1 VDNTSE
7 YGRIYGEIVR
17 GYSEK
22 IIENKTYYFKHPSQ
36 AEHFDIYSRYESI
49 CEDAKLRGLET
60 EENKVQD
67 AIKGKW
73 WSPDK
78 ESQIAILKKTIANLN
93 KTRDKLLFISQK
105 RGIEEQITRN
115 ERILITYLKERRDII
130 GYTIEKYAN
139 DKFYDETIIRLTYKN
154 KDLTDRVFVDD
165 NEYYY
170 LTEDIVEQIRNG
182 FNGHMATLTMENMKL
197 VAASGFFQNL
207 IYVCDTNP
215 NDFWGKPAAHCT
227 RYQIDLLIYG
237 KMIKNLI
244 KSAVESGNPLNEDT
258 INDAR
263 KLVAWVDGQTGG
275 NSTARSSSSGQTG
288 KTAVSSYVGATKED
302 LKQLGVKVEKIGGKS
317 LLEMA
322 RENGGT
328 LEKSQYLNARE
339 NM

>member
-1 VDNTSE
+1 VDNASE

-17 GYSEK
+17 SYSEK
-22 IIENKTYYFKHPSQ
+22 VINGKTYYFKHPSQ

-60 EENKVQD
+60 EEDKVKD

-73 WSPDK
+73 WSADK
-78 ESQIAILKKTIANLN
+78 ESQISILRKTITNLN
-93 KTRDKLLFISQK
+93 KTRDKLLFVSQK
-105 RGIEEQITRN
+105 QGIEQQIIRN
-115 ERILITYLKERRDII
+115 ERLLITYLKERRDVI
-130 GYTIEKYAN
+130 GYTVEQYAN
-139 DKFYDETIIRLTYKN
+139 DKFYDETIIKLTYKN
-154 KDLTDRVFVDD
+154 KDLTERVFVDD

-170 LTEDIVEQIRNG
+170 LTEDIVEQIRKG
-182 FNGHMATLTMENMKL
+182 FNGHIATLNTENIKL
-197 VAASGFFQNL
+197 VAANTFFQNL
-207 IYVCDTNP
+207 IYISDTNP
-215 NDFWGKPAAHCT
+215 NDFWGKPAVHCT
-227 RYQIDLLIYG
+227 KYQIDLLIYG

-244 KSAVESGNPLNEDT
+244 KNAAENGNAVNDDT
-258 INDAR
+258 VNDAK
-263 KLVAWVDGQTGG
+263 KLVAWVDSQNGVG
-275 NSTARSSSSGQTG
+275 SSARSTTSAPTG

-302 LKQLGVKVEKIGGKS
+302 LKQLGVKIEKIGGKS

>member
-1 VDNTSE
+1 MDNASE
-7 YGRIYGEIVR
+7 YGRIYGEVVR
-17 GYSEK
+17 AYSEK
-22 IIENKTYYFKHPSQ
+22 FIDGKAYYFKHPSQ

-60 EENKVQD
+60 EEDKLQD

-73 WSPDK
+73 WTADK
-78 ESQIAILKKTIANLN
+78 ESKIVILRKTIANLN
-93 KTRDKLLFISQK
+93 KTRDRLLLISQK
-105 RGIEEQITRN
+105 RGIEDQILKN
-115 ERILITYLKERRDII
+115 ERVLITYLKERRDII
-130 GYTIEKYAN
+130 GYTVEQYAN

-154 KDLTDRVFVDD
+154 KDLTERVFVDD

-170 LTEDIVEQIRNG
+170 LTEDIVEQIRKG
-182 FNGHMATLTMENMKL
+182 FNGHIATLGMENIKL
-197 VAASGFFQNL
+197 VAANSFFQNL
-207 IYVCDTNP
+207 IYISDTNP
-215 NDFWGKPAAHCT
+215 NDFWGRPTVNCT
-227 RYQIDLLIYG
+227 KYQIDLLIYG

-244 KSAVESGNPLNEDT
+244 KNAAESGNPVNEDT
-258 INDAR
+258 TSDPR
-263 KLVAWVDGQTGG
+263 KLVAWVDSQNGG
-275 NSTARSSSSGQTG
+275 SSSSRSSSSAPTG